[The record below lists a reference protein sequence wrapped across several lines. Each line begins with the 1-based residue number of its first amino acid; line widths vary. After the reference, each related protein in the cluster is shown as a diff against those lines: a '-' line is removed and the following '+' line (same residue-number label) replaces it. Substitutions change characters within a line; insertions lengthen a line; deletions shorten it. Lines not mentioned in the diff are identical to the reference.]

1 MNEKKKINI
10 DSATLNYLYHK
21 YKDFLLP
28 IGIIIAC
35 LLLFVLV
42 IIPQFQSM
50 LDSQQQAKAEAS
62 KLEVLRNNL
71 NLLTN
76 LDQAQLDSQLQ
87 VASSALPPG
96 KNFFGIL
103 TGISTAANNAGVTLG
118 DYSFQV
124 GNITNPA
131 SGGIASFPS
140 LEVDL
145 TVNGG
150 TKGVTEFMA
159 QLYKTVPLSEVTNI
173 VLSNVSSQL
182 TVLFYY
188 RPFPPLGFN
197 DSAPVQVVSPTGLS
211 TLTNLSSWNNLSNQP
226 QAPSQPAPS
235 SSSSAGTTSPF

>member
-1 MNEKKKINI
+1 MNNNKKINI

-21 YKDFLLP
+21 YKEFLLP
-28 IGIIIAC
+28 VGIIFAC
-35 LLLFVLV
+35 ILLFVFV
-42 IIPQFQSM
+42 IIPQFQNM
-50 LDSQQQAKAEAS
+50 LDSQQQAKAETG
-62 KLEVLRNNL
+62 KLEILRNNL

-87 VASSALPPG
+87 VASSALPSG
-96 KNFFGIL
+96 KDFFGIL
-103 TGISTAANNAGVTLG
+103 TGISAAANNAGVTLG

-131 SGGIASFPS
+131 SGGIQSFPS

-150 TKGVTEFMA
+150 TKGVTEFMS
-159 QLYKTVPLSEVTNI
+159 QLYKTVPLSEVTNV
-173 VLSNVSSQL
+173 VLSNTSSQL

-197 DSAPVQVVSPTGLS
+197 DSAPVQVISPMGLS
-211 TLTNLSSWNNLSNQP
+211 TFTTISSWNNINNQP
-226 QAPSQPAPS
+226 QASFQNTAPASP
-235 SSSSAGTTSPF
+235 SAGTTSPF